1 MSVLSLPYHQYSL
14 NFFFN
19 WSLVALQCCVSFCC
33 TVKWISHIRGPWT
46 FMASGTGFMEDDFS
60 MDWGKGYGVGVIQA
74 HYIYCALSFYYYCIL
89 TFNGVFM
96 QVAIR
101 QNQWEPWACFP
112 ATRRSSYLE
121 VMRHFDTQSVWG
133 SHENLSPQLLRQEL
147 RQQHKRWGAALDT
160 NQPLL
165 LTHCPSLAA
174 PQFRTGH
181 GPVLVCGQGV
191 VDHTYTHIFK
201 FSSHISPTFLK
212 ILNIAS
218 LWQCPSAI
226 KGSFHILKRVLFQC

>member
-1 MSVLSLPYHQYSL
+1 
-14 NFFFN
+14 
-19 WSLVALQCCVSFCC
+19 
-33 TVKWISHIRGPWT
+33 
-46 FMASGTGFMEDDFS
+46 MASGTGFMEDDFS
-60 MDWGKGYGVGVIQA
+60 MDWVKGYSLGVIQA

-101 QNQWEPWACFP
+101 QNQCLMNQKQALSFFP

-147 RQQHKRWGAALDT
+147 RQQRKRWGAALDT

-165 LTHCPSLAA
+165 FTHCPSLAA

-181 GPVLVCGQGV
+181 EPVLVRGQGV
-191 VDHTYTHIFK
+191 VDHTYTHVFK
-201 FSSHISPTFLK
+201 FSSRIFPTFLK

-218 LWQCPSAI
+218 L
-226 KGSFHILKRVLFQC
+226 